1 MHDLAGGDGH
11 KLVAVGRLG
20 RTVIGSEVEGR
31 RLLLLTG
38 CVNSLVEGVLSTAA
52 AQHGEAWLEVATGGL
67 TVGPGLQGLRANK
80 ASRGLLRQRIEAGGG
95 GLGHRIEAG
104 GGGLGQT

>member
-67 TVGPGLQGLRANK
+67 TVGPGLQGQHASMPH
-80 ASRGLLRQRIEAGGG
+80 ASRMPTHTCMHKCDAPFFPGAPDS
-95 GLGHRIEAG
+95 
-104 GGGLGQT
+104 